1 MNNCVDRR
9 EIYSHFIDLHQAL
22 IMCLYAYYKV
32 GPLLCNLCSVA
43 ISVCICQD
51 GASGLVRLSFDP
63 LTCCYSVFLST
74 KFLNC
79 YKKNGKNRN

>member
-9 EIYSHFIDLHQAL
+9 EINSHFIDLHHGL

-43 ISVCICQD
+43 ISVCIDQD
-51 GASGLVRLSFDP
+51 CASGLVRLSFDP
-63 LTCCYSVFLST
+63 LTFCFSA
-74 KFLNC
+74 
-79 YKKNGKNRN
+79 